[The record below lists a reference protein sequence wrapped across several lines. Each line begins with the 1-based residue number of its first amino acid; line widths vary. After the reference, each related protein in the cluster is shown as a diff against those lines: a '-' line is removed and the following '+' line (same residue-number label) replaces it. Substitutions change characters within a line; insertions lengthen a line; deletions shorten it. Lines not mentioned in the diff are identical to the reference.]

1 MWRSLKTHQLEPIEL
16 QLDLLLFWN
25 SPNNLGL
32 SSMTHTVCNIY
43 SKAQALDIWIIEI
56 LEGFYG
62 SHVFKFKMNL
72 IIVIIKNFNSK

>member
-1 MWRSLKTHQLEPIEL
+1 
-16 QLDLLLFWN
+16 
-25 SPNNLGL
+25 
-32 SSMTHTVCNIY
+32 MTHTVCNIY